1 MLALVGCG
9 STSVEVDSTDVFEN
23 EYGRFSPPDN
33 WLTSK
38 NANWIYEYDGT
49 PDENN
54 KNQWIVLSSRDFLST
69 IVVSFE
75 SFKAQN
81 QMQVDEEAYL
91 KRVYRIKTEQEI
103 KSDKMM
109 NVYISDAWVS
119 YLANIRCTNFTTTY
133 GKAWNKGH
141 FLSKDYSF
149 TCTYYD

>member
-1 MLALVGCG
+1 MAQQILKFIALLPRQALILLVCVLPLVGCG
-9 STSVEVDSTDVFEN
+9 STSAEVDSTDVFEN
-23 EYGRFSPPDN
+23 EYARFSPPDN
-33 WLTSK
+33 WLASK

-49 PDENN
+49 QSENK
-54 KNQWIVLSSRDFLST
+54 KNQWIVLKSRDFLST

-109 NVYISDAWVS
+109 NVYISDA
-119 YLANIRCTNFTTTY
+119 
-133 GKAWNKGH
+133 
-141 FLSKDYSF
+141 
-149 TCTYYD
+149 

>member
-1 MLALVGCG
+1 
-9 STSVEVDSTDVFEN
+9 
-23 EYGRFSPPDN
+23 
-33 WLTSK
+33 
-38 NANWIYEYDGT
+38 
-49 PDENN
+49 
-54 KNQWIVLSSRDFLST
+54 
-69 IVVSFE
+69 
-75 SFKAQN
+75 
-81 QMQVDEEAYL
+81 MQVDEEAYL

-149 TCTYYD
+149 TCTYYDRVEQDYNGQRKFSISYRFLTSADGNKDILNAREHELINGVKTIMSNLQIKNMDVERMKREGLYFESQPFFVPEHALLPL